1 MFSDSDIPRGKA
13 VVISAPSGAGKTTIV
28 KHLLHSIPSLAFSV
42 SATSRAP
49 REREVNGRD
58 YYFISSKEFKE
69 RVENQEFLEWEEV
82 YEGKFYGTL
91 HAEIER
97 LWAAGK
103 HVIFDVDVVGGLD
116 IKEFLGAR
124 CLAIFVSPPD
134 LESLANRLISRNTEG
149 EEALKER
156 LDKAS
161 QEMAFASRFDRVL
174 MNDEL
179 EKACATA
186 VAWVNEFL
194 GT

>member
-28 KHLLHSIPSLAFSV
+28 KHLLSNIPSLAFSV

-49 REREVNGRD
+49 REYETHGRD
-58 YYFISSKEFKE
+58 YYFISAEEFRK
-69 RVENQEFLEWEEV
+69 RIENQEFLEWEEV
-82 YEGKFYGTL
+82 YEGKYYGTL

-97 LWAAGK
+97 LWANGK

-116 IKEFLGAR
+116 IKEYLGAR

-134 LESLANRLISRNTEG
+134 LESLASRLISRNTES
-149 EEALKER
+149 EENLKER
-156 LDKAS
+156 LEKAS
-161 QEMAFASRFDRVL
+161 QEMAFAKRFDRIL

-179 EKACATA
+179 DKACTA
-186 VAWVNEFL
+186 AVTWVNEFL
-194 GT
+194 GA

>member
-28 KHLLHSIPSLAFSV
+28 KHLLRVIPSLAFSV

-49 REREVNGRD
+49 REYETHGRD
-58 YYFISSKEFKE
+58 YYFISAEEFRK
-69 RVENQEFLEWEEV
+69 RIENKEFLEWEEV
-82 YEGKFYGTL
+82 YQGKFYGTL

-97 LWAAGK
+97 LWAEGK

-116 IKEFLGAR
+116 IKEYLGSR

-134 LESLANRLISRNTEG
+134 LESLASRLISRNTESA
-149 EEALKER
+149 ENLKER

-161 QEMAFASRFDRVL
+161 KEMDFAGRFDRIL
-174 MNDEL
+174 TNDEL

-186 VAWVNEFL
+186 VLWVNEFL
-194 GT
+194 EA